1 MNSDYRQKLYLRIH
15 NSFFEKILLKKR
27 KEILFHLK
35 EFVNDKNIR
44 DVLDVGTT
52 QDDDNES
59 SNYLIKNFGID
70 KNYKSIS
77 DQSITS
83 NFFSKTLKKSI
94 TDDFTKN
101 EIDIFQSDLVIS
113 NATIEHVGSFN
124 NQIKMFSN
132 IINLSRKYFII
143 TTPNR
148 FHPIEFHTKIPFIHW
163 LPKKFYTKLLKLFGL
178 NFFANEENLNL
189 LSEFDLKLIMKKFN
203 HIKYE
208 IKYIKF
214 CFIKS
219 NIILIGRKY

>member
-27 KEILFHLK
+27 KEILFHLR

-163 LPKKFYTKLLKLFGL
+163 FPKKFYTKLLRLFGL

-208 IKYIKF
+208 IKHIKF